1 MSALIGRGH
10 GDHPVFARAVLLG
23 GSGGRPTLP
32 PEVTEEAARRLRRRE
47 APLDVVLVAP
57 DAASALLLRL
67 PPGLSVVGVVAERG
81 DVPALL
87 PEDIC
92 LVAGVAGASME
103 IPEGEWVI
111 LDPRRGRV
119 IVGPDASEIAR
130 LQAGPDRPRVL
141 LGAAHLPA
149 RTQSG
154 VEVSVWAVTRTQE
167 ELAAAMVTGG
177 ADGVVVPCPSDFLP
191 PDAPPSDDTQ
201 ARLLFRVA
209 GTVGGGPVGLYAAP
223 ADLDLTTLV
232 SLAARCQ
239 AHWLLRPGDLLVPV
253 ADLRAE
259 LAALVSEE
267 EETNPFAGAP
277 RLVAVLPAPLE
288 TDELTDYDEL
298 LVICDSAES
307 IPAAGA
313 LARGAG
319 LPLRAWL
326 GENLEEDLAAALREG
341 VAGIIVAPEQVE
353 AAKYR
358 IRAEG

>member
-1 MSALIGRGH
+1 MSALAGRGH
-10 GDHPVFARAVLLG
+10 GDHPVFARAVLLQ

-32 PEVTEEAARRLRRRE
+32 LEVTEEAARRLRRRE
-47 APLDVVLVAP
+47 APLDIVLVAP

-67 PPGLSVVGVVAERG
+67 PPGLSVAGVVAERG

-87 PEDIC
+87 PEDVC
-92 LVAGVAGASME
+92 LVAGVAGASAE
-103 IPEGEWVI
+103 IPEGEWVL

-141 LGAAHLPA
+141 LGAAHMPA
-149 RTQSG
+149 QTQSG

-191 PDAPPSDDTQ
+191 PDAPPSEAQ
-201 ARLLFRVA
+201 ARLLFRIA
-209 GTVGGGPVGLYAAP
+209 GTAGGGPVGLYAAP
-223 ADLDLTTLV
+223 ADLDLATVV

-239 AHWLLRPGDLLVPV
+239 AHWLLRPGDLPVPV
-253 ADLRAE
+253 AELRAE
-259 LAALVSEE
+259 LVALVSEE
-267 EETNPFAGAP
+267 EETNPFAIAP

-288 TDELTDYDEL
+288 TDDLTDYDEL

-326 GENLEEDLAAALREG
+326 GENLEEDLASALREG